1 MFAQSLA
8 VLTTIWGLLMGLA
21 PLLQVRVFIRNRDAG
36 GSSLGWVLIL
46 LVGFL
51 LWLTYG
57 VVNRDLPLVI
67 SNTVAVIVTSTLL
80 ATMWIVGRRS
90 GTAPDRVM

>member
-1 MFAQSLA
+1 M
-8 VLTTIWGLLMGLA
+8 
-21 PLLQVRVFIRNRDAG
+21 
-36 GSSLGWVLIL
+36 
-46 LVGFL
+46 GFL